1 METIN
6 VVLILLFLAFVV
18 APLIIFILIYSL
30 GSQLTSLA
38 KENAKSKPE
47 PPKPEPPKPEPP
59 KPEPPKP
66 EMNNLLPPVIPK
78 PAPNTTK
85 YTCPSITPSGCRWGI
100 SADETNLCINNRE
113 CAVDV
118 AKNDCKSWG
127 WEPVEMN
134 IERPQVFCFQKSPD
148 IASCKWSELD
158 PTTKIKTHIKTAEC
172 GDIISYLS
180 CAQMGGTMVPQGCFI
195 DIRPT

>member
-18 APLIIFILIYSL
+18 APLIILILIYSL

-59 KPEPPKP
+59 KPETPKP

-85 YTCPSITPSGCRWGI
+85 YTCPAVTSGCKWEKAYQGEDAACGTGTFDNSI
-100 SADETNLCINNRE
+100 CNTDI
-113 CAVDV
+113 
-118 AKNDCKSWG
+118 AKNDCASWG
-127 WEPVEMN
+127 WKFAANRKGLTVCYKTEPDT
-134 IERPQVFCFQKSPD
+134 SL
-148 IASCKWSELD
+148 CKWSDTD
-158 PTTKIKTHIKTAEC
+158 PVTKIKKPDVTNRCTMDLTA
-172 GDIISYLS
+172 ISCS
-180 CAQMGGTMVPQGCFI
+180 KMNGEITNEGCLM
-195 DIRPT
+195 P